1 MNPSFQPWPRYP
13 DNLRGPV
20 SIAKAQE
27 VLRWS
32 PTTLTKALR
41 SVARFYERIMLENE
55 KHKNEIEYL
64 GSLYLGSLSWTIL
77 GHFLINWY
85 CTLCVWESVFR
96 DGGDCD
102 SYPDNNTVITYHQRR
117 IAAKFSCE
125 HIFGVFF
132 DNSIMQVASCFAS
145 AGDGIFLIQYLSV
158 QYLSLKLRWCHETS
172 MTCCSWGIPIARSKP
187 WWVKM
192 ALALLNGHVHV
203 LLNKGKLS
211 CMMNWMM
218 KTRTTSS

>member
-64 GSLYLGSLSWTIL
+64 GSLSWTLLGHFLDTSWTLL
-77 GHFLINWY
+77 GHFLIN
-85 CTLCVWESVFR
+85 
-96 DGGDCD
+96 
-102 SYPDNNTVITYHQRR
+102 
-117 IAAKFSCE
+117 
-125 HIFGVFF
+125 
-132 DNSIMQVASCFAS
+132 
-145 AGDGIFLIQYLSV
+145 
-158 QYLSLKLRWCHETS
+158 
-172 MTCCSWGIPIARSKP
+172 
-187 WWVKM
+187 
-192 ALALLNGHVHV
+192 
-203 LLNKGKLS
+203 
-211 CMMNWMM
+211 
-218 KTRTTSS
+218 